1 MLRKIRFLE
10 FLVLLAAMPLS
21 AQKIVGFYA
30 TVSSSVDTNMLTM
43 TTDLFYTQLQNMD
56 GFSVIDCR
64 NTTYSEGVEKKG
76 DIIFYAEIQEK
87 DGQWSCTLN
96 AATGNPLKT
105 VQETRTYASYYKIL
119 LDAKASLDTVF
130 AKLYQDNQASS
141 SKDQSDSSAAGSG
154 TASLDS
160 LAGTWVGE
168 PLIDK
173 VIILR
178 GGKGFV
184 IFKNGAS
191 MTIAVSIKG
200 KNVSVIQQGRS
211 NASFYPEIAR
221 ELALKN
227 AATASPI
234 SWSLVLV
241 GESTLKGS
249 KTTLVEDKKSSSG
262 ISVGEIEVQWT
273 KQ

>member
-1 MLRKIRFLE
+1 MVKKIRFLE
-10 FLVLLAAMPLS
+10 FLILLAVMPLS
-21 AQKIVGFYA
+21 AQKVVGFYA
-30 TVSSSVDTNMLTM
+30 TVSSSDDTNMLTM

-56 GFSVIDCR
+56 GYSVVDCR
-64 NTTYSEGVEKKG
+64 STPYTENAEKKG
-76 DIIFYAEIQEK
+76 DIIFYAEIQE
-87 DGQWSCTLN
+87 DNGQWSCTLH
-96 AATGNPLKT
+96 AATGNPLKA

-119 LDAKASLDTVF
+119 LDAKASLDSILS
-130 AKLYQDNQASS
+130 KLNQDGQALQ
-141 SKDQSDSSAAGSG
+141 SKDQSDSTASGAGA
-154 TASLDS
+154 ASLDS
-160 LAGTWVGE
+160 LAGTWTGE
-168 PLIDK
+168 QLIDK

-200 KNVSVIQQGRS
+200 TNVSVIQQGRS

-234 SWSLVLV
+234 SWALVLV
-241 GESTLKGS
+241 GESTLKGT
-249 KTTLVEDKKSSSG
+249 KTTLVEDKSSSSG
-262 ISVGEIEVQWT
+262 IAVGKIEVQWT

>member
-1 MLRKIRFLE
+1 MVKKIRFLE
-10 FLVLLAAMPLS
+10 FLILLAVMPLS
-21 AQKIVGFYA
+21 AQKVVGFYA
-30 TVSSSVDTNMLTM
+30 TVSSSDDTNMLTM

-56 GFSVIDCR
+56 GYSVIDCR
-64 NTTYSEGVEKKG
+64 NMTYTEGVEKKG

-87 DGQWSCTLN
+87 DGQWSCTLH
-96 AATGNPLKT
+96 AATGSPLKN

-119 LDAKASLDTVF
+119 LDAKASLDSILT
-130 AKLYQDNQASS
+130 KLYQDAQETQ
-141 SKDQSDSSAAGSG
+141 SKESSDSSTGSG
-154 TASLDS
+154 SANLDS
-160 LAGTWVGE
+160 LAGTWIGE
-168 PLIDK
+168 QLIDK

-200 KNVSVIQQGRS
+200 NNVSVVQQGRS

-234 SWSLVLV
+234 SWSLTLV
-241 GESTLKGS
+241 GESTLKGT
-249 KTTLVEDKKSSSG
+249 KTTLVENKNSSSG
-262 ISVGEIEVQWT
+262 ISVGSIEVQWT

>member
-1 MLRKIRFLE
+1 M
-10 FLVLLAAMPLS
+10 
-21 AQKIVGFYA
+21 
-30 TVSSSVDTNMLTM
+30 
-43 TTDLFYTQLQNMD
+43 
-56 GFSVIDCR
+56 
-64 NTTYSEGVEKKG
+64 
-76 DIIFYAEIQEK
+76 
-87 DGQWSCTLN
+87 
-96 AATGNPLKT
+96 
-105 VQETRTYASYYKIL
+105 
-119 LDAKASLDTVF
+119 
-130 AKLYQDNQASS
+130 
-141 SKDQSDSSAAGSG
+141 
-154 TASLDS
+154 DS

-168 PLIDK
+168 QLIDK

-178 GGKGFV
+178 AGKGFV

-200 KNVSVIQQGRS
+200 NNVSVVQQGRS

-234 SWSLVLV
+234 SWSLILV
-241 GESTLKGS
+241 GESTLKGT

-262 ISVGEIEVQWT
+262 ISVGSIEVQWT

>member
-1 MLRKIRFLE
+1 MVKKIRFLE
-10 FLVLLAAMPLS
+10 FLVLLAMMPLS
-21 AQKIVGFYA
+21 AQKVVGFYA
-30 TVSSSVDTNMLTM
+30 TVSSSDDTNMLTM

-56 GFSVIDCR
+56 GYSVIDCR
-64 NTTYSEGVEKKG
+64 NTTYSENAEKKG
-76 DIIFYAEIQEK
+76 DIIFYAEIQET

-96 AATGNPLKT
+96 AATGNPLKH

-119 LDAKASLDTVF
+119 LDAKASLDSVLT
-130 AKLYQDNQASS
+130 KLYQDGQASQT
-141 SKDQSDSSAAGSG
+141 KDSADSSTASGS
-154 TASLDS
+154 ASLDS

-168 PLIDK
+168 QLIDK

-200 KNVSVIQQGRS
+200 NNVSVVQQGRS

-234 SWSLVLV
+234 SWALVLV
-241 GESTLKGS
+241 GESTLKGT
-249 KTTLVEDKKSSSG
+249 KTTLVEDKSSSSG
-262 ISVGEIEVQWT
+262 ISVGKIEVQWT
-273 KQ
+273 RQ